1 MHGVPVRE
9 LLVGPG
15 RWTARMWGLFVV
27 PSGVFNE
34 EAQHLCPKHYPP
46 LPPPHLQRCFFLGLW
61 PTLSPLHQ
69 KKKRQDSSN

>member
-15 RWTARMWGLFVV
+15 RWTARMWGLFVA

-34 EAQHLCPKHYPP
+34 EAQHLCPKHS
-46 LPPPHLQRCFFLGLW
+46 PPPFTKMLFSWLMANTVA
-61 PTLSPLHQ
+61 PTP